1 MDAFWAAALILALL
15 FLANETRS
23 RIKYSRH
30 DIFRQK
36 QERLRELDEAVM
48 RIESGNHE
56 AMELI
61 ESMDLDADIDEG
73 LADRLIKYRA
83 DEIALRALK
92 KEQGELRK
100 YLKAAR
106 RYVQL

>member
-1 MDAFWAAALILALL
+1 MDAFWAAALTLTLL

-23 RIKYSRH
+23 RIKYSKL
-30 DIFRQK
+30 DVYCEK
-36 QERLRELDEAVM
+36 QERLRELDEAVT
-48 RIESGNHE
+48 RIESDNRE

-61 ESMDLDADIDEG
+61 RNMNLDADIDDG
-73 LADRLIKYRA
+73 LADRLARYRD
-83 DEIALRALK
+83 DEIALLSLK